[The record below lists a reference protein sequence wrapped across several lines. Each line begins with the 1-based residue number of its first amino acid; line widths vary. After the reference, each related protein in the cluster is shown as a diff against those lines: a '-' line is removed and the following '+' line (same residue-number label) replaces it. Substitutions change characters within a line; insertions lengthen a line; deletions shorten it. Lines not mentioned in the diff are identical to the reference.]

1 MLWGQSCFAW
11 ETAPLCQR
19 AINTRYV
26 EVVEIALVCLNYE
39 RMTFRAVALESIAFE
54 VDCSLKVFVP
64 QGGTGPSPKCPS
76 ESGIFVFLIGLKALV
91 QKDTSLLFDFM
102 SVIHEGHCCWFG
114 CYWYFWLVPKM
125 SDLAENIRLYGGSRV
140 LEMIQSLDSPVW
152 KTQVCWFSEISLWIL
167 RAPLL
172 IWATYCAWHIFQV
185 FLYHLFSLCCGIC
198 WEALYFTDCDSQAI
212 QKSIATSL
220 LKAKQNMQRLEF
232 EARLQYENEYQP
244 ALTQESLDDLERRLQ
259 QEVKVGIGLFHMH
272 P

>member
-1 MLWGQSCFAW
+1 MLWDQSCFA
-11 ETAPLCQR
+11 LCQR

-26 EVVEIALVCLNYE
+26 EVVEIALLCLNYE

-76 ESGIFVFLIGLKALV
+76 VPKWKWDICLPIGLKAFV

-114 CYWYFWLVPKM
+114 CSWCFWLVPKM

-152 KTQVCWFSEISLWIL
+152 KTQVCWFSEISLCIL
-167 RAPLL
+167 SPLL
-172 IWATYCAWHIFQV
+172 LLWATYCAWHIFQV
-185 FLYHLFSLCCGIC
+185 FPYHLFPLCFGIC
-198 WEALYFTDCDSQAI
+198 
-212 QKSIATSL
+212 
-220 LKAKQNMQRLEF
+220 
-232 EARLQYENEYQP
+232 
-244 ALTQESLDDLERRLQ
+244 
-259 QEVKVGIGLFHMH
+259 
-272 P
+272 